1 MAGLASQPQ
10 RSSPHCARGAITLAL
25 AVGLL
30 GLLLIAASSASPD
43 PARAQVSCPALPV
56 GLSPDGPGPTRFTMM
71 IRINTQG
78 NVDTYTKPEGG
89 MGNRLRTQD
98 IFVINTRFGGSGQFP
113 AVTPSVASQLASEL
127 RAAFPCNRIIALNGM
142 SFDSSAPGYA
152 FTGIDDPN
160 FFALLTDYEKTD
172 WDAGRATDPARP
184 AWLDNFMRAFP
195 LIRGWNGSVAAAVA
209 ANPIGAGKRTGL
221 APQDEPTWDYG
232 QIAQNLDKQ
241 NKRLGATHLGPLSV
255 QTQDACADAGAA
267 SFGARAKALRLQYKF
282 RTIVKK
288 IKVRTKKGKKRTKK
302 VTTTRK
308 LKPQGRPLMGNLA
321 MEISFT
327 DTPDATE
334 RQAILRTS
342 AAQAASCVQPGL
354 KQKGG
359 AFFFFA
365 SDDAMRLL
373 FQQPQIAALRPPAAS
388 SSHASGGVG
397 APS

>member
-1 MAGLASQPQ
+1 MRRA
-10 RSSPHCARGAITLAL
+10 RSAIALAL
-25 AVGLL
+25 AAGLL
-30 GLLLIAASSASPD
+30 GLLLIAARSAAPD

-56 GLSPDGPGPTRFTMM
+56 GFSPDGPGPTRFTMM

-78 NVDTYTKPEGG
+78 NVDTYAKPENG
-89 MGNRLRTQD
+89 MGDRLRVQD

-113 AVTPSVASQLASEL
+113 AVTPAVASQLAANL
-127 RAAFPCNRIIALNGM
+127 RTAFPCNRIIALNGM
-142 SFDSSAPGYA
+142 SFDSTAPGYA

-160 FFALLTDYEKTD
+160 FSTLLTDYEKSD

-184 AWLDNFMRAFP
+184 AWLDNFKRAFP
-195 LIRGWNGSVAAAVA
+195 LIKGWNASVATTVA

-232 QIAQNLDKQ
+232 QIAQQLDKL
-241 NKRLGATHLGPLSV
+241 NTRLGATHLGPLSV
-255 QTQDACADAGAA
+255 QTQDACADGSAAG
-267 SFGARAKALRLQYKF
+267 FGARAKALRLQYTF
-282 RTIVKK
+282 RTTVKK
-288 IKVRTKKGKKRTKK
+288 IKVRGKNGKKRTKK

-308 LKPQGRPLMGNLA
+308 LKPQGRPLMSNLA

-327 DTPDATE
+327 DTPDATKS
-334 RQAILRTS
+334 QAILSTS
-342 AAQAASCVQPGL
+342 AAQAAACVPAGL

-373 FQQPQIAALRPPAAS
+373 FQQPQIATLRPPASS
-388 SSHASGGVG
+388 SSHTTGGVVPG
-397 APS
+397 GS